1 MSDDA
6 DYAYDEKPDLNM
18 GMRAPYT
25 EWIIETKMAGRHV
38 CISRSPYPEV
48 ERKKLR
54 EVRAAHPDL
63 KFNLIMQTVTRMEL
77 NE

>member
-1 MSDDA
+1 VSDDTGHE
-6 DYAYDEKPDLNM
+6 DNEKSDLNI

-25 EWIIETKMAGRHV
+25 EWIIETKMAGRYV
-38 CISRSPYPEV
+38 CVSRSPYPEV

-54 EVRAAHPDL
+54 EWRAGYPDL
-63 KFNLIMQTVTRMEL
+63 KFSLVMQTVTRMEL